1 MSEDNRKIIDN
12 FLAEIGASVGKNI
25 RLNDQG
31 ISAFTYEDLTI
42 VIEVPETIP
51 SFFVYTKL
59 TSLGQSKNEN
69 ALMKKLLQL
78 NYLQQETR
86 GGCISLDPM
95 NDEVMFSYSDR
106 VAEVQATDFRNILE
120 NFIDTALTLVK
131 AVDAIENSNP
141 VQASTS
147 APHMGMTGS
156 MGSNQQFNPPS
167 QPAAAPASAPVESDE
182 DRRRRE
188 AEMAIKNKFNFGGG
202 HISP

>member
-1 MSEDNRKIIDN
+1 MSEENRKVIDS

-59 TSLGQSKNEN
+59 TSLAQSKDEH

-106 VAEVQATDFRNILE
+106 VGEVAATDFRNILE

-131 AVDAIENSNP
+131 AVDSVENAATP
-141 VQASTS
+141 GAQK
-147 APHMGMTGS
+147 
-156 MGSNQQFNPPS
+156 
-167 QPAAAPASAPVESDE
+167 AAAQAGGDADAVETEE

-188 AEMAIKNKFNFGGG
+188 AELAIKNKFNFGGG

>member
-1 MSEDNRKIIDN
+1 MRDSKYEKHSSESEIRGDKIAMSEDNRKVIDS

-25 RLNDQG
+25 RLNEQG

-59 TSLGQSKNEN
+59 TSLAQSKDEHG
-69 ALMKKLLQL
+69 LMKKLLQL

-106 VAEVQATDFRNILE
+106 VTEVAGTDFRNILE

-131 AVDAIENSNP
+131 AVESVENSAVP
-141 VQASTS
+141 GGAKPAFGDS
-147 APHMGMTGS
+147 AEVS
-156 MGSNQQFNPPS
+156 E
-167 QPAAAPASAPVESDE
+167 ESED

>member
-1 MSEDNRKIIDN
+1 MSEENRKVIDS

-59 TSLGQSKNEN
+59 TSLAQSKDEH

-106 VAEVQATDFRNILE
+106 VGEVAATDFRNILE

-131 AVDAIENSNP
+131 SVDAVENAATPSGLKSAD
-141 VQASTS
+141 QAGN
-147 APHMGMTGS
+147 AGS
-156 MGSNQQFNPPS
+156 
-167 QPAAAPASAPVESDE
+167 VETEE

-188 AEMAIKNKFNFGGG
+188 AELAIKNKFNFGGG

>member
-1 MSEDNRKIIDN
+1 MSEDNRKTIDS

-59 TSLGQSKNEN
+59 TSLAQSKDEHG
-69 ALMKKLLQL
+69 LMKKLLQL

-106 VAEVQATDFRNILE
+106 VSEVAGTDFRNILE

-131 AVDAIENSNP
+131 AVDAVENAATP
-141 VQASTS
+141 GAKAAT
-147 APHMGMTGS
+147 
-156 MGSNQQFNPPS
+156 
-167 QPAAAPASAPVESDE
+167 AAAGTGAVESEDE
-182 DRRRRE
+182 RRRRE
-188 AEMAIKNKFNFGGG
+188 AELAIKNKFNFGGG

>member
-1 MSEDNRKIIDN
+1 MSEENRKSIDS

-31 ISAFTYEDLTI
+31 ISAFTYEELTI

-59 TSLGQSKNEN
+59 TSLAQSKNEH

-86 GGCISLDPM
+86 GGCISIDPM

-106 VAEVQATDFRNILE
+106 VAEVAASDFRNILE

-131 AVDAIENSNP
+131 AVDSLETA
-141 VQASTS
+141 VQ
-147 APHMGMTGS
+147 
-156 MGSNQQFNPPS
+156 Q
-167 QPAAAPASAPVESDE
+167 APAEKQAAGSGSVESE
-182 DRRRRE
+182 EELRRRE

-202 HISP
+202 HITP

>member
-1 MSEDNRKIIDN
+1 MSEDNRKVIDS

-25 RLNDQG
+25 RLNEQG

-59 TSLGQSKNEN
+59 TSLAQSKDEH

-106 VAEVQATDFRNILE
+106 VTEVAATDFRNILE

-131 AVDAIENSNP
+131 AVDSVENS
-141 VQASTS
+141 ASASSNKAS
-147 APHMGMTGS
+147 AE
-156 MGSNQQFNPPS
+156 S
-167 QPAAAPASAPVESDE
+167 QPGVESEDE
-182 DRRRRE
+182 RRRRE

>member
-1 MSEDNRKIIDN
+1 MSEENRKIIDSY
-12 FLAEIGASVGKNI
+12 LAEIGASVGKNI

-131 AVDAIENSNP
+131 AVDAIENSAP
-141 VQASTS
+141 APSASAPQQQASL
-147 APHMGMTGS
+147 GG
-156 MGSNQQFNPPS
+156 G
-167 QPAAAPASAPVESDE
+167 QPAASVPAESEE

-202 HISP
+202 HSSP

>member
-1 MSEDNRKIIDN
+1 MSEDNRKAIDS

-25 RLNDQG
+25 RLNEQG

-59 TSLGQSKNEN
+59 TSLGQSQDEH
-69 ALMKKLLQL
+69 ALMKKMLQL

-106 VAEVQATDFRNILE
+106 VSEVAATDFRNILE
-120 NFIDTALTLVK
+120 NFIDTALTLVT
-131 AVDAIENSNP
+131 AVDSVENSTP
-141 VQASTS
+141 
-147 APHMGMTGS
+147 GI
-156 MGSNQQFNPPS
+156 S
-167 QPAAAPASAPVESDE
+167 QTITADRQDSSSAPVESEE

-188 AEMAIKNKFNFGGG
+188 AELAIKNKFNFGGG
-202 HISP
+202 HVTP